1 MLKAHIK
8 LICLW
13 AGVVW
18 TMAVAHAQAPA
29 WWTNR
34 NVLNT
39 NAAPNDFAPVNQGQ
53 VKWLATRA
61 AAELDEDLQH
71 IGGAGSNIAALVSR
85 FSPTNN
91 YLPVNLG
98 QLKNT
103 AKPFYDRL
111 WELALTNCYPLGSG
125 QPYPWSNSTNRPND
139 YALCNI

>member
-1 MLKAHIK
+1 MKNNPVIPSK
-8 LICLW
+8 LSFHPYSRDVHLW
-13 AGVVW
+13 LIGLALVLTGSTFVV
-18 TMAVAHAQAPA
+18 HAQAPA

-39 NAAPNDFAPVNQGQ
+39 NAVPNDFAAVNQGQ
-53 VKWLATRA
+53 VKWLATQA

-98 QLKNT
+98 Q
-103 AKPFYDRL
+103 
-111 WELALTNCYPLGSG
+111 
-125 QPYPWSNSTNRPND
+125 
-139 YALCNI
+139 